1 MAFAEESFIR
11 KEGRVYHFSFDDKDF
26 EFIMDFKDIP
36 SNSLDE
42 LYIRLRKFADYQVYN
57 LIKSHVYVRLRDI
70 LDKNTVRLNSIVEY
84 IYNDIIPYVNSDIN
98 NERSGMSRFDIK
110 IARTEDIEALPDPPT
125 EPQLSEVIE
134 YQQKNGAIRF

>member
-57 LIKSHVYVRLRDI
+57 LIKSHVYVRLRET
-70 LDKNTVRLNSIVEY
+70 LDKNTVRLNSIAQY
-84 IYNDIIPYVNSDIN
+84 IYDDIIPHVNNDIN
-98 NERSGMSRFDIK
+98 NERSGMSPFEVKVARF
-110 IARTEDIEALPDPPT
+110 EDIESLPEPPT
-125 EPQLSEVIE
+125 EPQMSEVVE
-134 YQQKNGAIRF
+134 YQKMHGAIRF

>member
-11 KEGRVYHFSFDDKDF
+11 KEGRVYYFSSDNKDF
-26 EFIMDFKDIP
+26 EFAMDFKDIP

-42 LYIRLRKFADYQVYN
+42 LYIRLRKFADYQIYN
-57 LIKSHVYVRLRDI
+57 LIKAHVHVRLRDI
-70 LDKNTVRLNSIVEY
+70 LDKNTVRINSIVEY
-84 IYNDIIPYVNSDIN
+84 IYKDIIPYVNSDIN

-110 IARTEDIEALPDPPT
+110 IARTEEIEALPDPPT

-134 YQQKNGAIRF
+134 YQQKYGAIRF